1 MALFNQKPT
10 FTPPTGPTPTPV
22 APAVTALH
30 AEASGSSSLPP
41 LSASPEI
48 RTDAPSLP
56 PLGSPVVN
64 TANAAPTLPPLGTP
78 AVNKAN
84 PAPSLPPLGSAVTP
98 SSNAASTLPPLGSSG
113 TGTKAPGSLLPPLG
127 GNQSVGITPTITA
140 DIEPHFGEIS
150 SQYKPAVLE
159 VTSPG
164 GLLPGMLPLS
174 GKSGSSPISATG
186 GLTGTWSSTGVT
198 DPFHPYGLDGMNGLL
213 PMSTPAESASLP
225 ALLPILPTRN
235 TPVIQIFRNDD
246 GNYTAKH
253 VTKHVESRG
262 LTEYEAFMSLLTL
275 IG

>member
-64 TANAAPTLPPLGTP
+64 TANAAP
-78 AVNKAN
+78 
-84 PAPSLPPLGSAVTP
+84 
-98 SSNAASTLPPLGSSG
+98 TLPPLGSSG